1 MEWLLK
7 VSIWV
12 HVAAG
17 ITALLSGV
25 LAYLFRKKKE
35 KHKKAGKIY
44 FLAMSII
51 FVTGVFLSVVKGLL
65 FFFFI
70 AVFTFY
76 LALVAK
82 RAFQLKGLLKGEKVS
97 LTDYAIQIIS
107 GLTFI
112 GLISLGV
119 YAYAKSGSW
128 NAIIPVFFGAIGMSG
143 VIQNLRLYRKV
154 PEDKMFWLKIH
165 VGNMM
170 GSYIGAITAF
180 LVNQSEYFPIPPYI
194 LWLAPTFIVLPLMR
208 IELKKIGK

>member
-1 MEWLLK
+1 MELIIKITVW
-7 VSIWV
+7 I

-25 LAYLFRKKKE
+25 FAYLFRKKKE
-35 KHKKAGKIY
+35 NHKKAGKIY
-44 FLAMSII
+44 FLAMTVI
-51 FVTGVFLSVVKGLL
+51 FITGIFLSVVKGLL

-82 RAFQLKGLLKGEKVS
+82 RAFKLKGILKGEKVS
-97 LTDYAIQIIS
+97 LTDYIIQIIS
-107 GLTFI
+107 GITFLGLI
-112 GLISLGV
+112 GLGIYSFIR
-119 YAYAKSGSW
+119 SGSF

-143 VIQNLRLYRKV
+143 VIQNLRLYRKI

-208 IELKKIGK
+208 TELKKIGK